1 MPSAQVGP
9 PPESS
14 AESSAEPAQHVSVI
28 LPVHNGEA
36 WLDSCLGS
44 ILRQSVL
51 GQPGVRL
58 QLSAFDDGSSDGTW
72 AALQRWAP
80 RLEAAGVAVVLGR
93 SGAATGG
100 GCGFAKNLAAAQS
113 SGEWLCFQDVDDD
126 MMPNRIELQLAAA
139 RQAANRGAIIGSR
152 VLREPEGSTAR
163 YTAWANG
170 MSQAE
175 LSLHRFRECT
185 LLMPTWFM
193 ARSTF
198 EAGALGFE
206 PGATET
212 AGGDRP
218 NPEAATAA
226 STSASTAASTSAS
239 TSAATSASA
248 AAFAPTSSSDAGAAD
263 APLLRPHL
271 RPFREEACED
281 LLFLQAHVARGGA
294 LHRVDEPLVLY
305 RYHAA
310 AASHA
315 IPRRTIHLHRV
326 RAIEEEVLQRW
337 PSFSIWGA
345 GRDGREFF
353 KALRPE
359 TRSRVTAFCD
369 VDPSKVGTPYQYF
382 EWSVPVV
389 HFREVRPPFV
399 TCVALGRTGGAFE
412 ANLASLG
419 LTEGRD
425 YFLFG

>member
-1 MPSAQVGP
+1 M
-9 PPESS
+9 
-14 AESSAEPAQHVSVI
+14 SVI

-36 WLDSCLGS
+36 WLDRCLGS
-44 ILRQSVL
+44 LLRQSVL

-100 GCGFAKNLAAAQS
+100 GCGFAKNRAAAQS

-198 EAGALGFE
+198 EAAALGFK
-206 PGATET
+206 PRATEA

-239 TSAATSASA
+239 TSTSPGHGPSWGTRRPSRSGTWGRSSA
-248 AAFAPTSSSDAGAAD
+248 
-263 APLLRPHL
+263 
-271 RPFREEACED
+271 
-281 LLFLQAHVARGGA
+281 
-294 LHRVDEPLVLY
+294 
-305 RYHAA
+305 
-310 AASHA
+310 
-315 IPRRTIHLHRV
+315 
-326 RAIEEEVLQRW
+326 
-337 PSFSIWGA
+337 
-345 GRDGREFF
+345 
-353 KALRPE
+353 
-359 TRSRVTAFCD
+359 
-369 VDPSKVGTPYQYF
+369 
-382 EWSVPVV
+382 
-389 HFREVRPPFV
+389 
-399 TCVALGRTGGAFE
+399 
-412 ANLASLG
+412 
-419 LTEGRD
+419 
-425 YFLFG
+425 